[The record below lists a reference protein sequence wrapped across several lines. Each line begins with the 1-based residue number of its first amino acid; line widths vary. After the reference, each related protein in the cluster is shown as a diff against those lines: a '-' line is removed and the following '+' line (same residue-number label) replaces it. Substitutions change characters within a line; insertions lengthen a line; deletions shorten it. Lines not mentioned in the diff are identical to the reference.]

1 MEVTGARALRRILGV
16 FAHPDDETT
25 AAGGT
30 ITRYAREGVDVHVA
44 IATRGEQGT
53 LGTGGV
59 TFKREELPAIREAE
73 ARSALNML
81 GAQPPIFLDYR
92 DGELAR
98 VDYQRLVERVE
109 AVMEKIR
116 PDVVITWGP
125 TGISHHDDHIAIH
138 RATVEAFHRYIHS
151 TMATMATNAKPRLY
165 FIALP
170 ENTAKQL
177 EMRLHQSEITP
188 TVIVDIAEH
197 KSLKIRA
204 LKTYVSQED
213 AQEIAEM
220 FEAKDFDIEA
230 FHQAHPPTPSG
241 QVSSGFWE

>member
-1 MEVTGARALRRILGV
+1 M
-16 FAHPDDETT
+16 
-25 AAGGT
+25 
-30 ITRYAREGVDVHVA
+30 
-44 IATRGEQGT
+44 
-53 LGTGGV
+53 
-59 TFKREELPAIREAE
+59 
-73 ARSALNML
+73 
-81 GAQPPIFLDYR
+81 
-92 DGELAR
+92 
-98 VDYQRLVERVE
+98 
-109 AVMEKIR
+109 
-116 PDVVITWGP
+116 VITWGP

-138 RATVEAFHRYIHS
+138 RATVEAFHRYIPS
-151 TMATMATNAKPRLY
+151 TLATKATKAKPLLY

-170 ENTAKQL
+170 EDVAKQL

-204 LKTYVSQED
+204 LRTYVSQED